1 MKKRILYF
9 GNLLIISI
17 CLLIASCHSKKTNT
31 AINIPKQEQVFKEWL
46 RDTLATIKVNPDKI
60 TDGLVK
66 SQFVV
71 ADDSLLVSELKDYEF
86 HSKRRS
92 SNKEISNVI
101 SLLKEYDEIPKGNFE
116 LSFTT
121 KKSYEPSV
129 IADFKY
135 DFVAEME
142 DIVIQTTQTR
152 TEYNYIRGRLS
163 DKKVQSLLKSA
174 DQNDGLYD
182 FIWEHS
188 KLTKRKV
195 K

>member
-1 MKKRILYF
+1 
-9 GNLLIISI
+9 
-17 CLLIASCHSKKTNT
+17 
-31 AINIPKQEQVFKEWL
+31 
-46 RDTLATIKVNPDKI
+46 
-60 TDGLVK
+60 
-66 SQFVV
+66 
-71 ADDSLLVSELKDYEF
+71 
-86 HSKRRS
+86 
-92 SNKEISNVI
+92 
-101 SLLKEYDEIPKGNFE
+101 
-116 LSFTT
+116 
-121 KKSYEPSV
+121 

-135 DFVAEME
+135 DFVAEIE

-188 KLTKRKV
+188 KLIKRKV